1 VIELGKNVVDTWYYS
16 PYPEPYA
23 SRDML
28 YICEFTLKYFSKKKT
43 LLKHTAKLQQR
54 HPPGDEIYRS
64 PPPPA
69 NNPDFVGGAITNP
82 PVSVFEVDGK
92 KNKLYCQN
100 LCLLAKLFLDHKTLY
115 YDVDPFLFYVL
126 CEHLEDKGH
135 HIVGYFSKEK
145 NSREDFNLACILT
158 LPPYQRKGYGRFLIA
173 LAYELSKC
181 EGKIGTPERPLSD
194 LGQVSFRSYWTRVIL
209 EVLRQKKG
217 IVNISEIVECT
228 AIKHDDIV
236 HVLSGLNLL
245 KYWRGQH
252 MVQVVPKLIDEHLK
266 ALAHQRNISIDAA
279 RLHFKPIVLAP
290 PKKAR

>member
-1 VIELGKNVVDTWYYS
+1 M
-16 PYPEPYA
+16 P
-23 SRDML
+23 
-28 YICEFTLKYFSKKKT
+28 
-43 LLKHTAKLQQR
+43 
-54 HPPGDEIYRS
+54 IY
-64 PPPPA
+64 
-69 NNPDFVGGAITNP
+69 
-82 PVSVFEVDGK
+82 
-92 KNKLYCQN
+92 
-100 LCLLAKLFLDHKTLY
+100 
-115 YDVDPFLFYVL
+115 
-126 CEHLEDKGH
+126 
-135 HIVGYFSKEK
+135 
-145 NSREDFNLACILT
+145 
-158 LPPYQRKGYGRFLIA
+158 
-173 LAYELSKC
+173 LSKIVKC
-181 EGKIGTPERPLSD
+181 IAIVQFPVLGSPSTERSMEWWSD
-194 LGQVSFRSYWTRVIL
+194 ILVVWRLIFIFDMAFFASFHQVSFRSYWTRVIL